1 MSESPGRVVSL
12 MSILVDVVIRV
23 PGLPPR
29 GGDVI
34 GESVRREV
42 GAGFNLASAVARQ
55 GVSCVYAA
63 PHGTGPHG
71 HLVRTALHVEGI
83 ATAMAASTEADTGF
97 CIALS
102 EPDLETTYVTVPG
115 VESRQS
121 RDALSRL
128 DIRPHD
134 LVALSGYD
142 LTYPVSGPAMESWLR
157 TRPPGRFV
165 LDPGPLILD
174 IPASRWDVL
183 LPQLGLLTLNQREAR
198 LICNNQ
204 SLSGSDLIRAVRSGF
219 GVPGSTLI
227 VVREGAAGCVATGGD
242 LGDEFVQVPVPTVRA
257 VDTIG
262 AGDVHT
268 GVLLAR
274 LAQAGHVGAALQAAN
289 RAAAISVASLG
300 AATAPHDHGAN

>member
-1 MSESPGRVVSL
+1 MSEPTARVVSL
-12 MSILVDVVIRV
+12 VSILIDLVIGV

-34 GESVRREV
+34 GENLRREV

-71 HLVRTALHVEGI
+71 DLVRAALHAEGI
-83 ATAMAASTEADTGF
+83 AMAMAASTEADTGF

-102 EPDLETTYVTVPG
+102 EPDLENTYVTVPG
-115 VESRQS
+115 VESRQ
-121 RDALSRL
+121 RLDALSGL
-128 DIRPHD
+128 DIGPRD

-142 LTYPVSGPAMESWLR
+142 LTYPVSGPAIESWLR
-157 TRPPGRFV
+157 ARPPGRFA

-174 IPASRWDVL
+174 IPASRWDAL
-183 LPQLGLLTLNQREAR
+183 LPQLGLLSMNQREAR
-198 LICNNQ
+198 LVCNNH
-204 SLSGSDLIRAVRSGF
+204 SLSGSDLIRAVRSRF
-219 GVPGSTLI
+219 EIPGSTLI
-227 VVREGAAGCVATGGD
+227 IVREGPAGCVATGGE
-242 LGDEFVQVPVPTVRA
+242 LGDGFVRVPVPNVRA

-274 LAQAGHVGAALQAAN
+274 LAHAEQVAAALQAAN
-289 RAAAISVASLG
+289 QAAATSITSFG
-300 AATAPHDHGAN
+300 AATAPPEPAAD

>member
-1 MSESPGRVVSL
+1 MSEPPARVVSL
-12 MSILVDVVIRV
+12 VSILVDLVIRV
-23 PGLPPR
+23 PALPPR

-34 GESVRREV
+34 GESLRREV

-71 HLVRTALHVEGI
+71 DLVRAALHAEGI

-102 EPDLETTYVTVPG
+102 EPDLENTYVTVPG

-121 RDALSRL
+121 LDALSRL
-128 DIRPHD
+128 GTRPRD

-142 LTYPVSGPAMESWLR
+142 LTYPVSGPAIESWLR
-157 TRPPGRFV
+157 TRPPGRFA

-174 IPASRWDVL
+174 IPASRWNVL
-183 LPQLGLLTLNQREAR
+183 LPQLGLLTMNQREAR

-204 SLSGSDLIRAVRSGF
+204 SLSGWDLIRAVRSKF
-219 GVPGSTLI
+219 EIPGSTLI
-227 VVREGAAGCVATGGD
+227 IVREGAAGCMATGGD
-242 LGDEFVQVPVPTVRA
+242 LGEEVTQLAVPPVRA

-289 RAAAISVASLG
+289 QAAARSV
-300 AATAPHDHGAN
+300 T